1 MCMKIQQYKH
11 KCSIRWNSPRKKQKN
26 ILKNHIWRLRG
37 IANTHHILFREQSK
51 LRPPKHAQN
60 GLRDDGMW
68 QTNYCCPR
76 PSPQP
81 RQRQVPIRRTRCS
94 WSGSSCMRRCGGTS
108 WRCGRQRPSWARRCN
123 LRAPKLSRC
132 AVFRVVFL
140 AHRGRVADP
149 PLLRFFLNN
158 NKALNQQLAFV
169 FFCFICF
176 HRNSI
181 LFLGYLRLLTS
192 QGIVS
197 FFPLIGY
204 EQIH

>member
-1 MCMKIQQYKH
+1 MH
-11 KCSIRWNSPRKKQKN
+11 KMAWGWQIFT
-26 ILKNHIWRLRG
+26 L
-37 IANTHHILFREQSK
+37 
-51 LRPPKHAQN
+51 
-60 GLRDDGMW
+60 DDGMW

-181 LFLGYLRLLTS
+181 LFLGYLILLTS
-192 QGIVS
+192 QFFSSHWIWTNSLTLEDAHVS
-197 FFPLIGY
+197 LRLVVFKCV
-204 EQIH
+204 